1 MITWIIISSA
11 LSALVAGGGSY
22 LISRKLSNAN
32 LEVLLEQSKAKAK
45 AIEYE
50 AEKILQESRIKAKEL
65 EIESQQKY
73 ERETAKIIKEY
84 ENNLL
89 ELEKVKL
96 KENQQIER
104 EYCKLEQEKQ
114 LIRRDKNNL
123 SQERESLKKLKN
135 NYQEKLEELTHHLTA
150 VNSITKNE
158 AKKLLFEKITEE
170 FGTSQGGY
178 SIISLVC
185 HIRRRDSWLCSAESR

>member
-73 ERETAKIIKEY
+73 EREAAKIIKEY

-170 FGTSQGGY
+170 STQEIAQF
-178 SIISLVC
+178 
-185 HIRRRDSWLCSAESR
+185 

>member
-65 EIESQQKY
+65 ELESQQKY
-73 ERETAKIIKEY
+73 EREAAKII
-84 ENNLL
+84 
-89 ELEKVKL
+89 
-96 KENQQIER
+96 Q
-104 EYCKLEQEKQ
+104 
-114 LIRRDKNNL
+114 
-123 SQERESLKKLKN
+123 
-135 NYQEKLEELTHHLTA
+135 
-150 VNSITKNE
+150 
-158 AKKLLFEKITEE
+158 
-170 FGTSQGGY
+170 
-178 SIISLVC
+178 
-185 HIRRRDSWLCSAESR
+185 